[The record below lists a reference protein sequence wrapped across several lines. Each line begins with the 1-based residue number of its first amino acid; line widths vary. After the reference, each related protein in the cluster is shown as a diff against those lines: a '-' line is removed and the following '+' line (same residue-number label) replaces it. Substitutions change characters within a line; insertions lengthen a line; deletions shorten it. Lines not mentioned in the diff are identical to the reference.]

1 MEKWSLDKGHSVLEF
16 RVKHMMISNVK
27 GFFEDFDVQVTGDPK
42 DLASIKINVSIAVD
56 SISTKNEPR
65 DQHLKS
71 ADFFN
76 SASFPKITFSSTA
89 IEDLGKQKYALD
101 GELNIKGQVK
111 PVRLEV
117 YNGGS
122 GVDPWGHKKIGFSVS
137 GKIQREDFGLTWNT
151 ALEAGGV
158 MVSSDVRFEAELQ
171 FVLA

>member
-27 GFFEDFDVQVTGDPK
+27 GLFEDFDVEVTGDPK

-56 SISTKNEPR
+56 SITTKNEPR

-71 ADFFN
+71 EDFFN
-76 SASFPKITFSSTA
+76 SASYPKITFSSRE
-89 IEDLGKQKYALD
+89 IEDLGKQRYAID
-101 GELNIKGQVK
+101 GDLSIKGQHR
-111 PVRLEV
+111 PIRLEV
-117 YNGGS
+117 YHGGS
-122 GVDPWGHKKIGFSVS
+122 GIDPWGNKKIGFSVT
-137 GKIQREDFGLTWNT
+137 GKIKREDFGLTWNT

-158 MVSSDVRFEAELQ
+158 MVSSEVRFDAELQ